1 MDDSVSPSQNSNGSI
16 RGRDRLRPFNHH
28 PVSSQTPPVTPP
40 VVAVGDKTSMKN
52 NDCDKE
58 GVSVSPTKTKSF
70 DICPPK
76 QGGSIP
82 RLKPTLFEQN
92 REKRKENN
100 QISKGDQLR
109 PGMIHLKGYI
119 SLTDQIKIVKV
130 CRELGLGDGGFYQP
144 SYEDGAMLKLKM
156 MCLGRNWDP
165 QTSKYEYQRP
175 CDGSVPPKIPDEFLT
190 LVDSAIK
197 DSHSLAKHSNSKL
210 PLISPDICIVNYYAN
225 NGQLGLHQDKDETEQ
240 SIREGLP
247 VVSFS
252 IGDTA
257 EFLYG
262 DERDVDKA
270 KKVILES
277 GDVLLFGGKARNVF
291 HGVSTIMPATAPSRL
306 LEETNLRKPGRLNL
320 TFRQY

>member
-28 PVSSQTPPVTPP
+28 PVSSQTPLVTPP
-40 VVAVGDKTSMKN
+40 VTAVGDKTSMKN

-76 QGGSIP
+76 KGGSIP
-82 RLKPTLFEQN
+82 RLKPTLFKQN
-92 REKRKENN
+92 REKREENN

-262 DERDVDKA
+262 DERDIGKA
-270 KKVILES
+270 EKVLLKS

-291 HGVSTIMPATAPSRL
+291 HGVSTIKPETAPSRL